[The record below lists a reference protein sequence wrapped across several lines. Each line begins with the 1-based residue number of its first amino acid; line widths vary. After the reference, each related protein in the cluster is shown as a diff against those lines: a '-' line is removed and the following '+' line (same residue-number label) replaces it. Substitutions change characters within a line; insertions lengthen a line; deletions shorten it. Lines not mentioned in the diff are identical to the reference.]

1 MKIIKRSGQEVY
13 FDKEKIV
20 EAVRKANKE
29 MIETARITEE
39 QIIELANSVEK
50 ECSAMVRSA
59 HVGEVQDM
67 VENRL
72 MEMKAFSLARKYI
85 TYRYTRQLARKS
97 NTTDSQILSLIECN
111 NEEV

>member
-59 HVGEVQDM
+59 HVEEVQDM

-72 MEMKAFSLARKYI
+72 MEMKAFSLARF
-85 TYRYTRQLARKS
+85 RFVLG
-97 NTTDSQILSLIECN
+97 
-111 NEEV
+111 